1 MSEYLKGGKQIN
13 LGRDLPPSSLISL
26 KIPHPLPSLLDQR
39 VSRQTGKIV
48 PVHIGSL
55 RWKMEGMMGWM
66 LAWPQSVAVV
76 RCVKSVS
83 RLLARTSL
91 FEFLD
96 RIQQSWPLPQLIKF
110 AQSSTGI
117 LPSR

>member
-1 MSEYLKGGKQIN
+1 MLYLNPMYTSERPRRGYGRGCGATSSRNTRREEKQIN

-66 LAWPQSVAVV
+66 LAWPRSVAVG
-76 RCVKSVS
+76 R
-83 RLLARTSL
+83 SL
-91 FEFLD
+91 
-96 RIQQSWPLPQLIKF
+96 R
-110 AQSSTGI
+110 
-117 LPSR
+117 